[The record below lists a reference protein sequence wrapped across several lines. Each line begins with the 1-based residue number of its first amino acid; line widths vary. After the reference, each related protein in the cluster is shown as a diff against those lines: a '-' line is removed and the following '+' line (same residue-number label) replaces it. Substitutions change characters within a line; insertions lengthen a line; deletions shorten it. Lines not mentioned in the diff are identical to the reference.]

1 MKKQLLVT
9 TLAAAMAATF
19 APATQAAEI
28 SASAGVSNFYLWRG
42 LNLSA
47 AQDASGLVGG
57 APAVWGD
64 INVAEGPVYAGMWTS
79 SGDESLGTEYDLYVG
94 AGHSF
99 GEVAVDV
106 SYWTYVY
113 PGSDIGA
120 GEVAEVIGS
129 IGYGPVS
136 YSLYWEAGDADA
148 GAVEGEWTYM
158 TVSGGYED
166 FSALVGMH
174 NGGDGDDLFH
184 LDLGYSYNDSLGFT
198 LSIPLSQEEF
208 GNGSNDP
215 MFNVSYSLPIDL

>member
-79 SGDESLGTEYDLYVG
+79 SGDEAYGTEYDLYVG
-94 AGHSF
+94 AGHSIDDF
-99 GEVAVDV
+99 SFDI

-113 PGSDIGA
+113 PGLDAGA
-120 GEVAEVIGS
+120 GEVADVIGS

-136 YSLYWEAGDADA
+136 FSAYHSVGDNDGADNA
-148 GAVEGEWTYM
+148 FTYF
-158 TVSGGYED
+158 TLAGGYED
-166 FSALVGMH
+166 FSALVGYH
-174 NGGDGDDLFH
+174 TEDGAVAEYWH

-198 LSIPLSQEEF
+198 LVLPLSQEEA
-208 GNGSNDP
+208 GNGYNDP